1 MFIYVIQID
10 TDLWLSLDTT
20 DSSSNKHDYYDLTEM
35 SYGSSMIFIE
45 FFHQ

>member
-10 TDLWLSLDTT
+10 TDLWLSLDTP
-20 DSSSNKHDYYDLTEM
+20 DSSSNKHDYHDVTEM
-35 SYGSSMIFIE
+35 SYGSSVVLFE